1 MRILV
6 LSDSHSR
13 LVDDIKFNKY
23 DFVIHCG
30 DYGNSYEILKNNNV
44 VFVRGNCDYQGDNER
59 IITINNKKILIL
71 HGDLYNVKYD
81 YIRLTYRG
89 EASGASIVFFG
100 HTHRQDLYELND
112 IMYINPGSYNYGD
125 YIEIIDDKII
135 FYQND
140 RVVKKQ
146 DFRW

>member
-44 VFVRGNCDYQGDNER
+44 IFVRGNCDYQGDNER

-81 YIRLTYRG
+81 YIRVRQVVLT
-89 EASGASIVFFG
+89 
-100 HTHRQDLYELND
+100 LYFLV
-112 IMYINPGSYNYGD
+112 IH
-125 YIEIIDDKII
+125 IDRIHMS
-135 FYQND
+135 
-140 RVVKKQ
+140 
-146 DFRW
+146 